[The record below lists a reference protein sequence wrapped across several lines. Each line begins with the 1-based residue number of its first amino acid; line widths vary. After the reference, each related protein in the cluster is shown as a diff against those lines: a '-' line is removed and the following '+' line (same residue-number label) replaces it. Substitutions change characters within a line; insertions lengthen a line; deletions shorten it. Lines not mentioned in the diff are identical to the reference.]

1 MERAE
6 IKQTE
11 KFKIRKSAQAVV
23 DAAVIANKINFGI
36 QISYQMR
43 KRWVR
48 LITNYPEMTASLFSY
63 GKKA

>member
-1 MERAE
+1 MER
-6 IKQTE
+6 IE

-23 DAAVIANKINFGI
+23 DAAVIANKKNFGI

-48 LITNYPEMTASLFSY
+48 LIANYPEMTASLFSY
-63 GKKA
+63 GKTTKI